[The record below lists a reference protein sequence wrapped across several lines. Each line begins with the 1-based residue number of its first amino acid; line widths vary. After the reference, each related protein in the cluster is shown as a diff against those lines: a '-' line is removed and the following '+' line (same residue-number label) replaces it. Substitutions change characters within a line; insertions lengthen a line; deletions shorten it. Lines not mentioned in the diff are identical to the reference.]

1 MTNLHQKISTHQ
13 SYFICIEDDLLH
25 LSRWIEFSEAN
36 ASVYSI
42 ELARLLMTAS
52 AEVEII
58 AKAICKATCKK
69 PVPENIIGY
78 QKILMNAAPQL
89 PDVKVHMPRY
99 GMVFQPWSCWRV
111 AEKSPDWWSAN
122 NAIKH
127 DRANEFQGANLGN
140 VLNAVAGLLV
150 LLMLLHSEKNPHLCP
165 APRLFEPDTFAIRE
179 GPALR
184 LIVTNTTN
192 FSWCN

>member
-78 QKILMNAAPQL
+78 QKILMNAAPRL

-99 GMVFQPWSCWRV
+99 GMIFQPWSCWRV

-127 DRANEFQGANLGN
+127 DRANEFHGANLGN

-150 LLMLLHSEKNPHLCP
+150 LLMLLHSEKNDHLYP

-179 GPALR
+179 GSALR
-184 LIVTNTTN
+184 LIVTSTTN
-192 FSWCN
+192 FSWCE